1 MSQSQRIQIS
11 DQSGTRVVKFLDR
24 RLYDDAVVGET
35 AEQLMAALPRAGK
48 QALILDFSGV
58 ESISS
63 SMLVKLLLLQ
73 RQVDARRL
81 SMRLC
86 ELSSSVKSVL
96 QTTNLERLFQIDRD
110 LAAALE
116 AARAGLA
123 S

>member
-11 DQSGTRVVKFLDR
+11 DQNGTRVVKFLDR
-24 RLYDDAVVGET
+24 RLYDDVVVGET

-48 QALILDFSGV
+48 QVLILDFSGV

-96 QTTNLERLFQIDRD
+96 QTTNLERLFRIDRD

-116 AARAGLA
+116 AARAGSA
-123 S
+123 T